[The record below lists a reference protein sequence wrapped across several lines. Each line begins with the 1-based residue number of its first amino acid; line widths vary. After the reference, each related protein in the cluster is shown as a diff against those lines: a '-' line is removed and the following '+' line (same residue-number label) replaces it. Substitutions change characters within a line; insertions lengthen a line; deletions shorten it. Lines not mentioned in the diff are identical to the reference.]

1 MSNKQANYLIDTCHL
16 HIPCQCK
23 SRCSA
28 KSHSSSCL
36 SSQYENQY
44 YEGGDKGPLWFTR
57 EEEFPRLL
65 TTPPS
70 SREPDTSE
78 VAPKKK
84 KKKRKKKS
92 FAIDVVTGASRVRSS
107 SDRKTHRCHRGG
119 GCKRQR
125 LHSEDSS
132 NKRSSGMGRDFEH
145 SRRARLAVVVV
156 AFSLILLSFLLVG
169 LTLRMAPIIDELVR
183 KGNEEIYRSMSAG
196 ASTSSPTTEDAV
208 VANNTTPS
216 SGTPG

>member
-1 MSNKQANYLIDTCHL
+1 M
-16 HIPCQCK
+16 
-23 SRCSA
+23 
-28 KSHSSSCL
+28 
-36 SSQYENQY
+36 
-44 YEGGDKGPLWFTR
+44 WFTR

-78 VAPKKK
+78 VMPKKKK

-92 FAIDVVTGASRVRSS
+92 FAIDVVTGASSRVRGEK
-107 SDRKTHRCHRGG
+107 KTHRCHRGG

-132 NKRSSGMGRDFEH
+132 NKRSSGMGGRDFEH

-169 LTLRMAPIIDELVR
+169 LTLRMAPIIDELGELEVT
-183 KGNEEIYRSMSAG
+183 GHFFDDQFTI
-196 ASTSSPTTEDAV
+196 
-208 VANNTTPS
+208 
-216 SGTPG
+216 